1 MVEFTS
7 DCQNC
12 AALCCVGLA
21 FDKGEMFAFDKPAG
35 VPCQHLTGPLC
46 GIHSQLETEGLKGC
60 VRYQCDGAGQRVVQE
75 VFSGQSW
82 QDTPALLP
90 PMLEAFAQMRQVHAL
105 LLLLKSAKALPL
117 PEPQTAELNALQAQ
131 LSPEGWT
138 PETLSAFERSNL
150 PKTVR
155 AFLRSLK
162 AFVAK

>member
-12 AALCCVGLA
+12 AALCCVALA
-21 FDKGEMFAFDKPAG
+21 FDKGEMFAFDKPSG
-35 VPCQHLTGPLC
+35 MPCQHLNGRLC
-46 GIHSQLETEGLKGC
+46 GIHAQLKTEGLTGC

-75 VFSGQSW
+75 VFAGQSW
-82 QDTPALLP
+82 RDTPALLP
-90 PMLEAFAQMRQVHAL
+90 PMLEAFAQMRQVHELML
-105 LLLLKSAKALPL
+105 LLISAKVLPL
-117 PEPQTAELNALQAQ
+117 PEAQQAELKALQVQ
-131 LSPEGWT
+131 LSPESWT
-138 PETLSAFERSNL
+138 PETLAAFERSDL